1 MSYIYPNVDP
11 LFLRQ
16 RKGTEDDPYIYLED
30 TNYVFQGAIVLKEIP
45 SYKDTLEVF
54 DSNGAKFNK
63 ADSIDDI
70 GINEYMIDYSDG
82 LVYVHRNHEGAE
94 FTIKYWG
101 TGYISLPSTRI
112 FVPNS
117 SEDPLLSLQ
126 NILDNVEEGTAV
138 IETVKNIEFK
148 DEYDPSMQYRKWN
161 FVTFANK
168 TFVATKTI
176 QGLSPSESSDW
187 KLVSSGVGFAGV
199 YDASKTYSIGDIVAD
214 ESSKNIYFSKI
225 MDNTY
230 PLTDQ
235 GSWEPMLTLDDLIE
249 RLNQS
254 MQDLQD
260 FQDLLEA
267 SDQEREQKETSR
279 QLAFEDLL
287 EEYESFHSLVVA
299 DEEVRNASE
308 GQRNSSETERQQM
321 EEVRQSNEVTREANE
336 SARVTAEAARVETFN
351 ALLQNIQDSVNAT
364 VGDIDG
370 ALVEIRDLK
379 TTVNNL
385 VNETNETS
393 AQIDTK
399 MLELSGFAPIDEFD
413 IDMLYKKHNIVSHQ
427 GSSYMARE
435 ETQGNDV
442 TDQQF
447 WFQIASRGLD
457 NLSIS
462 IDSVVPDESG
472 EIHIDDLGL
481 VRQVDFDVFS
491 DDITSIVGD
500 PTALTTASS
509 ENLVEAIN
517 ELKRRIDNIVGI
529 MN

>member
-1 MSYIYPNVDP
+1 M
-11 LFLRQ
+11 
-16 RKGTEDDPYIYLED
+16 
-30 TNYVFQGAIVLKEIP
+30 
-45 SYKDTLEVF
+45 
-54 DSNGAKFNK
+54 
-63 ADSIDDI
+63 
-70 GINEYMIDYSDG
+70 
-82 LVYVHRNHEGAE
+82 
-94 FTIKYWG
+94 
-101 TGYISLPSTRI
+101 
-112 FVPNS
+112 
-117 SEDPLLSLQ
+117 
-126 NILDNVEEGTAV
+126 
-138 IETVKNIEFK
+138 
-148 DEYDPSMQYRKWN
+148 
-161 FVTFANK
+161 
-168 TFVATKTI
+168 
-176 QGLSPSESSDW
+176 
-187 KLVSSGVGFAGV
+187 
-199 YDASKTYSIGDIVAD
+199 
-214 ESSKNIYFSKI
+214 
-225 MDNTY
+225 
-230 PLTDQ
+230 
-235 GSWEPMLTLDDLIE
+235 
-249 RLNQS
+249 
-254 MQDLQD
+254 
-260 FQDLLEA
+260 
-267 SDQEREQKETSR
+267 
-279 QLAFEDLL
+279 

-462 IDSVVPDESG
+462 IDGVVPDESG

-491 DDITSIVGD
+491 NDITSIVGD